1 MSRFLMIDIG
11 AGTMDV
17 LYYDDTTELHYKAV
31 VPSPARQ
38 MAELI
43 RRAPGNLVVTGCEM
57 GGSPV
62 SAVLKERAQSAQVI
76 MSASA
81 AATVHHNP
89 DRVQAAGIRIVADD
103 EADKIRCRKDYQCVS
118 LADVDTNRIKKIIQG
133 IGVPFE
139 FDAVCV
145 CAQDHGRP
153 PAGVNHLD
161 FRHHTFRERLDKEPF
176 AHTLLFKDT
185 EVPAFLS
192 RLGAI
197 ARSASQLPTAEV
209 YVMDSGMAAILGA
222 SMDAQCQRRN
232 TVMVLDIATSHTVG
246 AVMVG
251 DELGGFFEYHTHDV
265 TSERLDVLL
274 QDLPNGQ
281 LDHKRIV
288 SEGGHGAYTRKAP
301 GYDAVEMILS
311 TGPKRRLIAA
321 SRLPITLGAP
331 WGDNMMTGTVGL
343 LEALRRRKSLT
354 PMNYI

>member
-1 MSRFLMIDIG
+1 MSRYLMIDIG
-11 AGTMDV
+11 AGTMDI
-17 LYYDDTTELHYKAV
+17 LYYDDTTDLHYKAV

-38 MAELI
+38 TAELI
-43 RRAPGNLVVTGCEM
+43 RRSPGNLVITGCEM

-62 SAVLKERAQSAQVI
+62 SDVLKERAQSAQVI

-81 AATVHHNP
+81 AATVHHNL
-89 DRVQAAGIRIVADD
+89 DRVRAAGIRIVADD
-103 EADKIRCRKDYQCVS
+103 EVEKFQSRKDYQCVR
-118 LADVDTNRIKKIIQG
+118 LADVDTNRIKTIIQG

-161 FRHHTFRERLDKEPF
+161 FRHRTFRERLDNEPF
-176 AHTLLFKDT
+176 AHTLLFQDT
-185 EVPAFLS
+185 EVPDFLS

-197 ARSASQLPTAEV
+197 ARSTRQLPTAEV

-222 SMDAQCQRRN
+222 SMDTQCRHRN

-251 DELGGFFEYHTHDV
+251 DELDGFFEYHTHDV
-265 TSERLDVLL
+265 TVDRLDVLL

-281 LDHKRIV
+281 LDHKRIL

-301 GYDAVEMILS
+301 GFDAVEIILS
-311 TGPKRRLIAA
+311 TGPKRRLIDG

-343 LEALRRRKSLT
+343 LEAFRRRKSLAS
-354 PMNYI
+354 MAYI